1 MMIAQFPL
9 IQQNQEELSKR
20 MLSLSIEMQYQLEKA
35 TKSLLVESEAKSLLQ
50 ALLLLVSASTQK

>member
-1 MMIAQFPL
+1 
-9 IQQNQEELSKR
+9 